1 MFIDTLENFKLNS
14 SLFVE
19 DEKTTTIESF
29 ETKNQTNDT
38 IKTCKYYNEFWT
50 AKQRASN
57 SIHEVSYRGCFK
69 PQLPNFFIKNLTL
82 PGDIIYDPFLGR
94 GTTILEAA
102 LLNRQIIG
110 NDINPLSIILSE
122 PRLLIPDIRDLSTKL
137 DNIHFD
143 KNKKADIDISMF
155 YHKDTEGE
163 LVSLRE
169 YILNKEKTGQL
180 TNTDKWIRMV
190 ATNRLT
196 GHSKGFFSVWTMP
209 PNQAVLPNRQIKIN
223 QKMQQQPEYRNV
235 RELIKRK
242 TTSLIKN
249 ISSQQKQ
256 TLKNIHKTACFLN
269 QDASD
274 TKKIKNNS
282 VSLTVTS
289 PPFLDV
295 VQYETDNW
303 LRGWFNGLN
312 TKKIGKN
319 ITMAKT
325 IDKWSAVMQNVFDE
339 LYRITKKQGYV
350 AFEVGDV
357 KQGKIK
363 LDEYVAPL
371 GLNSGFNLIG
381 IIINTQNF
389 TKTSNLWGVKN
400 NKKGT
405 NSNKIVLFQK

>member
-1 MFIDTLENFKLNS
+1 
-14 SLFVE
+14 
-19 DEKTTTIESF
+19 
-29 ETKNQTNDT
+29 
-38 IKTCKYYNEFWT
+38 
-50 AKQRASN
+50 
-57 SIHEVSYRGCFK
+57 
-69 PQLPNFFIKNLTL
+69 
-82 PGDIIYDPFLGR
+82 
-94 GTTILEAA
+94 
-102 LLNRQIIG
+102 
-110 NDINPLSIILSE
+110 
-122 PRLLIPDIRDLSTKL
+122 
-137 DNIHFD
+137 
-143 KNKKADIDISMF
+143 
-155 YHKDTEGE
+155 
-163 LVSLRE
+163 
-169 YILNKEKTGQL
+169 
-180 TNTDKWIRMV
+180 
-190 ATNRLT
+190 
-196 GHSKGFFSVWTMP
+196 MP

-223 QKMQQQPEYRNV
+223 QKMRQQPEYRNV
-235 RELIKRK
+235 KELIKRK
-242 TTSLIKN
+242 TISLIKN
-249 ISSQQKQ
+249 ISPQQKRI
-256 TLKNIHKTACFLN
+256 LKDIHKTAFFLN
-269 QDASD
+269 QDAGE

-295 VQYETDNW
+295 VQYESDNW
-303 LRGWFNGLN
+303 LRGWFNGLD
-312 TKKIGKN
+312 TKKIGRK